1 MTRPL
6 SKRSGWAA
14 SRLLLRIFRRRKGSK
29 RRPGLEGGRYT
40 KVEPVCLGPEG
51 GAGGVAVG
59 GADLRAERLVTARQQ
74 SLRSLILEARRDLVS
89 ESGLPTPVL
98 SVQYALAR
106 QRPGLADYV
115 DMTGGGS
122 ADSLSHYQ

>member
-1 MTRPL
+1 MAGPL
-6 SKRSGWAA
+6 SKRSRWAA
-14 SRLLLRIFRRRKGSK
+14 GRLLLRIFRRRRGSK
-29 RRPGLEGGRYT
+29 GRPGLEGGRYT
-40 KVEPVCLGPEG
+40 KVEPVCLGQEG
-51 GAGGVAVG
+51 GAGGV
-59 GADLRAERLVTARQQ
+59 ADLRAERLVTARQQ

-115 DMTGGGS
+115 DMTGGGCQS
-122 ADSLSHYQ
+122 QSISIKTML

>member
-1 MTRPL
+1 MAGPL
-6 SKRSGWAA
+6 SKRSRWAA
-14 SRLLLRIFRRRKGSK
+14 GRLLLRIFRRRRGSK
-29 RRPGLEGGRYT
+29 GRPGLEGGRYT
-40 KVEPVCLGPEG
+40 KVEPVCLGQE
-51 GAGGVAVG
+51 G

-115 DMTGGGS
+115 DMTGGGCQS
-122 ADSLSHYQ
+122 QSVSINTML